1 MVDNWQ
7 LKCYTRVIVDI
18 KEISMQL
25 KGRAVEVDGV
35 EDVDSRDYPDF
46 CDAHFVG
53 ARFVDTGE
61 ELTDAEYEELGEQY
75 ADVLWEMAFESLIS

>member
-1 MVDNWQ
+1 MELN
-7 LKCYTRVIVDI
+7 
-18 KEISMQL
+18 
-25 KGRAVEVDGV
+25 GRLVEVDGV

-61 ELTDAEYEELGEQY
+61 ELTDDEYEELQDKYPE
-75 ADVLWEMAFESLIS
+75 VLWEMAYESLL

>member
-1 MVDNWQ
+1 M
-7 LKCYTRVIVDI
+7 
-18 KEISMQL
+18 EL
-25 KGRAVEVDGV
+25 KGRLVEVDGV

-61 ELTDAEYEELGEQY
+61 ALTDAEYEQLTDKY
-75 ADVLWEMAFESLIS
+75 ADVLWEMAYASLH

>member
-1 MVDNWQ
+1 MELNDR
-7 LKCYTRVIVDI
+7 L
-18 KEISMQL
+18 
-25 KGRAVEVDGV
+25 VEVDGV

-61 ELTDAEYEELGEQY
+61 ELTDTEYEELQDKYPE
-75 ADVLWEMAFESLIS
+75 VLWEMAYESLL

>member
-1 MVDNWQ
+1 M
-7 LKCYTRVIVDI
+7 
-18 KEISMQL
+18 EL
-25 KGRAVEVDGV
+25 KGRLVEVDGV

-61 ELTDAEYEELGEQY
+61 ELTDAEYEELSEKY
-75 ADVLWEMAFESLIS
+75 ADVLWEMAYESLH

>member
-1 MVDNWQ
+1 MG
-7 LKCYTRVIVDI
+7 IVN
-18 KEISMQL
+18 KEQKMMQL
-25 KGRAVEVDGV
+25 NGRAVEVDGV

-61 ELTDAEYEELGEQY
+61 ELTDAEYEQLSDQY
-75 ADVLWEMAFESLIS
+75 ADVLWEMAYESLH

>member
-1 MVDNWQ
+1 MELN
-7 LKCYTRVIVDI
+7 
-18 KEISMQL
+18 
-25 KGRAVEVDGV
+25 GRAVEVDGV

-61 ELTDAEYEELGEQY
+61 ELSDAEYEQLSEKY
-75 ADVLWEMAFESLIS
+75 ADVLWDMAFDCLI

>member
-1 MVDNWQ
+1 MELN
-7 LKCYTRVIVDI
+7 
-18 KEISMQL
+18 
-25 KGRAVEVDGV
+25 GRLVEVDGV

-61 ELTDAEYEELGEQY
+61 ELTDTEYEELQDKYPE
-75 ADVLWEMAFESLIS
+75 VLWEMAYESLL